1 MKLNYLLIF
10 IPIAILL
17 DWIGWNP
24 LIVFITSALAI
35 IPLASLMGTAT
46 EVLARYLGPTFGG
59 LLNATLGNA
68 PEIIISILA
77 LHKGL
82 YDVVKASITG
92 SIIGNLLFGLGVA
105 MIFGGLKHGI
115 QKFDRVHAGMSA
127 GLMQLAAVG
136 LLIPALFEHL
146 TTGEQENISIETAVV
161 LLIVYILS
169 IVFMIRRAKKLK
181 AMSIPEPLSPVIA
194 AATAS
199 DTSTVPADPSRPGN
213 GSVGPDDAQN
223 EIIDEREALQR
234 NAETESTPS
243 WSRNQAIGLLTLI
256 TVGLAVVSET
266 LTGAIEPASELL
278 GLTPIFSGVILL
290 AMVGN
295 AAELYN
301 AVRFARANQMDLTF
315 GICAGAGS
323 QVALL
328 VAPVLVFVSL
338 AMGDP
343 LNLVFSPFEVAA
355 VAFAVLINARITSD
369 GECHW
374 MEGVLLVGVWIL
386 VAIGFFN
393 L

>member
-1 MKLNYLLIF
+1 MYHLLVF
-10 IPIAILL
+10 IPVAILL
-17 DWIGWNP
+17 DWLEWNP
-24 LIVFITSALAI
+24 LIIFVVSALAI

-82 YDVVKASITG
+82 YDIVKASITG
-92 SIIGNLLFGLGVA
+92 SIIGNLLFGLGIA

-127 GLMQLAAVG
+127 GLMQLAAVA

-146 TTGEQENISIETAVV
+146 TSGEQENISLETAVV
-161 LLIVYILS
+161 LLTVYILS
-169 IVFMIRRAKKLK
+169 IVFMIRRARMAKYKTTSLVL
-181 AMSIPEPLSPVIA
+181 EPIVTKTTENTVSNNISNDI
-194 AATAS
+194 S
-199 DTSTVPADPSRPGN
+199 DD
-213 GSVGPDDAQN
+213 
-223 EIIDEREALQR
+223 ILDEREALQK
-234 NAETESTPS
+234 NAETESTPK
-243 WSRNQAIGLLTLI
+243 WTKNQAIGLLALI
-256 TVGLAVVSET
+256 TVGLAIVSET
-266 LTGAIEPASELL
+266 LTGAIEPASKTL

-301 AVRFARANQMDLTF
+301 AIRFARANQMDLTF

-338 AMGDP
+338 AMGNP

-386 VAIGFFN
+386 LAIGFFN